1 MATVER
7 ARSTGGFLWRPSWI
21 IALGAAA
28 IVLSGLHAAAAN
40 PQAKATA
47 EAKKAPHA
55 TASQD
60 HVVSGR
66 ELVEHPPPPKPFDYD
81 KLTQEAATLL
91 SNYIK
96 IDTTN
101 PPGNELAAAK
111 MLREEFLANGIPAT
125 VWEPQPGRGVIA
137 ARLHGAGRHTKAIVL
152 LSHLDVVPANPK
164 EWKVPPFSGQIKDGS
179 VWGRGSIDDKGP
191 GVIELMAML
200 AVKRAGVLLDR
211 DVLFLATADEEQG
224 GKNGA
229 GWVVE
234 HEPNVFRDAGYLL
247 NEGGGIDQRPNGRRF
262 YAISVTEKTP
272 LWLLLTATGQEGHAA
287 VPPDETSVTRM
298 VHALDRLIAY
308 RAPIR
313 IIDPVRDYFK
323 ATAALDG
330 GPDEYLNLVKALRDD
345 PDFAKKFLSVPR
357 HNALVRDTITPT
369 MLSGSDK
376 TNVIPATTTAG
387 IDCRLLP
394 GDDPQ
399 RVLGTIKKVIDDKSI
414 KTEVTLNFPSISSP
428 RKSQLM
434 TAISKLAQSE
444 DARVVPTMIAGFT
457 DSHYFRQKGLIAYGF
472 IPIELTPAEMRGVHG
487 INEHIPVKELGAG
500 IRRMVELLEYMGVH

>member
-1 MATVER
+1 MA
-7 ARSTGGFLWRPSWI
+7 AAASIGAGGFLAVAMRPRT
-21 IALGAAA
+21 AMAA
-28 IVLSGLHAAAAN
+28 
-40 PQAKATA
+40 QAKS
-47 EAKKAPHA
+47 AP
-55 TASQD
+55 D
-60 HVVSGR
+60 EVSDK
-66 ELVEHPPPPKPFDYD
+66 ELVEHAPPPKQPDYD
-81 KLTQEAATLL
+81 KLTQEAAAFL

-111 MLREEFLANGIPAT
+111 MLREKFLADGIPAT
-125 VWEPQPGRGVIA
+125 VWEPRPGRGVVA
-137 ARLHGAGRHTKAIVL
+137 ARLHGSGRHTKAIVL
-152 LSHLDVVPANPK
+152 LSHIDVVPANPK
-164 EWKVPPFSGQIKDGS
+164 EWQVPPFSGQIKDGS
-179 VWGRGSIDDKGP
+179 VWGRGSLDDKGP

-200 AVKRAGVLLDR
+200 AIKRAGLLLNH
-211 DVLFLATADEEQG
+211 DVLFLATADEEEG

-234 HEPNVFRDAGYLL
+234 HEANVFSDAGYLL
-247 NEGGGIDQRPNGRRF
+247 NEGGGIEQRPNGRRL
-262 YAISVTEKTP
+262 YSVSVTEKTP
-272 LWLLLTATGQEGHAA
+272 LWLRLTAQGQEGHAA
-287 VPPDETSVTRM
+287 VPPDETAVTRI

-313 IIDPVRDYFK
+313 IIDPVRDYFN
-323 ATAALDG
+323 AMAGLDG

-369 MLSGSDK
+369 MLSGSEK
-376 TNVIPATTTAG
+376 TNIIPATATAE

-399 RVLGTIKKVIDDKSI
+399 RVLGAIRKVIDDKSI
-414 KTEVTLNFPSISSP
+414 KVDVTLNFPSISSP
-428 RKSQLM
+428 RNSQLM
-434 TAISKLAQSE
+434 TAIAKLAQGE

-472 IPIELTPAEMRGVHG
+472 IPIEMTPAEMRGVHG
-487 INEHIPVKELGAG
+487 INEHIPIKDMGAG
-500 IRRMVELLEYMGVH
+500 IRRMVKLLEDMGVH